1 VNLNGLPAVKFEACG
16 AFVNNYDTMRLQN
29 SRFIWPSNS
38 NVLPFSRHS
47 EEMRLRYLRLI
58 VMQCANI
65 NKFSGAF
72 VLAAAIMANGPLTA
86 APSEAAPLEVG
97 IWYDDT
103 GRGAVK
109 IDICGDTLCGKIV
122 WLKDPLNAQ
131 GEPLTDKH
139 NPEPSMRNRF
149 ICGLPILGN
158 LHQMSDGGFDN
169 GWVYDPKVGK
179 SYTVALQLLDE
190 NTLKVTGYAGLKF
203 FGKSFIWTR
212 APDDLP
218 ACSTDTAFDPDG
230 KTAAAP
236 PAKARTRQPAR

>member
-1 VNLNGLPAVKFEACG
+1 
-16 AFVNNYDTMRLQN
+16 
-29 SRFIWPSNS
+29 
-38 NVLPFSRHS
+38 
-47 EEMRLRYLRLI
+47 
-58 VMQCANI
+58 MQYANI
-65 NKFSGAF
+65 NKLSGAF
-72 VLAAAIMANGPLTA
+72 VLAAAIMAAVPLSAT
-86 APSEAAPLEVG
+86 PSNAEPREVG

-109 IDICGDTLCGKIV
+109 IDICGNTLCGNIV

-158 LHQMSDGGFDN
+158 LQQMSDGSFDN

-179 SYTVALQLLDE
+179 SYTVALNLLDE

-203 FGKSFIWTR
+203 FGKSFIWRR

-218 ACSTDTAFDPDG
+218 ACSADTAFDPDG
-230 KTAAAP
+230 TAATP
-236 PAKARTRQPAR
+236 TAKARTRQPAR